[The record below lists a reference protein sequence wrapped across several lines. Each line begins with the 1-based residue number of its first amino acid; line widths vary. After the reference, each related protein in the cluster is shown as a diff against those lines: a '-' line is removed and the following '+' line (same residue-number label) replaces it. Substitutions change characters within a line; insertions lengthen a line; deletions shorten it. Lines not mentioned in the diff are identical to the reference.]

1 MKRCPIRAHWACPS
15 WRIWVQKK
23 SGTYYW
29 SSSANIR
36 VFIWLMSLI
45 FDQTDM
51 AGEKGSPPK
60 KSLRYCCGHHGRKAD
75 GRLGAK
81 DIVIDD
87 NAEQR
92 MWGSKGTVSGSVG
105 GEIGELSLHDDMSY
119 ERTESDGLQW
129 LASSQTLVHGLDGRN
144 GHGNNYF
151 ISILHKI

>member
-1 MKRCPIRAHWACPS
+1 MPHQSPLSLPVLTNLGAKKERYLLLIKFCKYPS
-15 WRIWVQKK
+15 VYLTNVPHIWPNWHGRGERI
-23 SGTYYW
+23 
-29 SSSANIR
+29 SA
-36 VFIWLMSLI
+36 
-45 FDQTDM
+45 
-51 AGEKGSPPK
+51 K